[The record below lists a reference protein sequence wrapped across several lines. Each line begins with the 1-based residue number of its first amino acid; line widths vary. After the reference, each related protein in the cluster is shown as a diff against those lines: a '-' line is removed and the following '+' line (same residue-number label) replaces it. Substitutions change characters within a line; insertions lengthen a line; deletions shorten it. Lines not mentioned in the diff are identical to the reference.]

1 MNPPTLTPEQE
12 LLLKE
17 ADFAQLYIWYNE
29 LASGINANMD
39 VLRLYTYIN
48 KLMMEKA

>member
-1 MNPPTLTPEQE
+1 MNPPTLTPEQQK
-12 LLLKE
+12 LLDE
-17 ADFAQLYIWYNE
+17 ADFNQLCDWYNE
-29 LASGINANMD
+29 LHPGIGCNMD